1 MATHRRKGDP
11 DDKSYRGHPLCEFC
25 DQRFFDND
33 ALIRHLRTQHYF
45 CHFCEAD
52 QISNE
57 FFSTYT
63 DLKKH
68 FKTKHFLCEEGE
80 CQKAQ
85 FTNAFRTEMDIRAHI
100 ARHHSNILSKQEAKQ
115 IRTFGID
122 FSYRGRGRRYGGR
135 GASQPEPEVN
145 NSSDHIEEPKEPEV
159 VIINYSFSLYLLIQ
173 FFV

>member
-1 MATHRRKGDP
+1 MATHRRKGDS

-25 DQRFFDND
+25 DKRFFDND
-33 ALIRHLRTQHYF
+33 ALIRHLRTEHFF

-57 FFSTYT
+57 FFSTYS

-68 FKTKHFLCEEGE
+68 FKSKHFLCEEEE
-80 CQKAQ
+80 CQKVQ

-100 ARHHSNILSKQEAKQ
+100 ARHHSNLLSKQEAKQ

-122 FSYRGRGRRYGGR
+122 FSYRGSGRGRRYGGR
-135 GASQPEPEVN
+135 GISETQLEVDTAN
-145 NSSDHIEEPKEPEV
+145 VNLEEPKEPEV
-159 VIINYSFSLYLLIQ
+159 MIPEIFL
-173 FFV
+173 FA